1 MASPTSIQPA
11 GADVLRLD
19 DYRIPSY
26 RRRCQPATPT
36 PIGTSG
42 STSLWVSQARQRAHV
57 SLATTPHGALRVTHY
72 PEAANASQPAGS
84 LRISGRLADVCAELE
99 RLAAAEARLNRA

>member
-11 GADVLRLD
+11 GANVLRLD

-26 RRRCQPATPT
+26 RRRCQTTTPT
-36 PIGTSG
+36 PTGTPG
-42 STSLWVSQARQRAHV
+42 STNLWVCQARQRAHA
-57 SLATTPHGALRVTHY
+57 SLATTPHDALRVTHY